1 MIKLTRLGGEVFIL
15 NADLIEYVEE
25 RPDTFVTLT
34 TGQRLVVKE
43 SMDEVLRRA
52 VVYQQAKH
60 MAPPPACGR
69 CVGGASLDSSGN
81 G

>member
-1 MIKLTRLGGEVFIL
+1 MIKLTRLGGEAFLL
-15 NADLIEYVEE
+15 NADLIEYVEQ
-25 RPDTFVTLT
+25 RPDTFITLT
-34 TGQRLVVKE
+34 TGARLVVAE

-60 MAPPPACGR
+60 MVPPPAANRAVEQMRTEAG
-69 CVGGASLDSSGN
+69 GN